1 MCEVAACL
9 LCDSAGV
16 SAPAAAAPSGVVTF
30 LFTDV
35 EGSTRAPTMQP
46 SLRPARPAPTG
57 RCRGLDRVLHLTVAF
72 RYRQHGYAFQPEHH
86 RRTTVVHHLGPFI
99 RVRNTTNH
107 EAQAHFRTQPANRV
121 DPPLPRL
128 IEKSRKPGQRSAG

>member
-46 SLRPARPAPTG
+46 SLRPARRAPTG

-86 RRTTVVHHLGPFI
+86 VALLLSITWGLSFVSVTPRIMRP
-99 RVRNTTNH
+99 
-107 EAQAHFRTQPANRV
+107 QAHFRTQPANRV
-121 DPPLPRL
+121 DPPLPRF